1 MAVRIR
7 LQRHGKKGRP
17 FYHIVIADGRSKRD
31 GRYIERIGS
40 YNPNINPAVID
51 LDFDRALHWVKVGA
65 EPSDTMRA
73 ILSYKGVLM
82 KNHLDRGV
90 IKGAMTQDQA
100 EAKFAKWLDE
110 KENKISSKTDNLKK
124 AEDAARKKAFD
135 IESETLAKRQALQN
149 EAAEAAAAAAAAAA
163 APAPEVVEEAAAPA
177 DETAMEAAPVEAPAA
192 EAPVAEAPVAEAPVA
207 EAPAAEAPAEEAA
220 PAPVA
225 EEVPAE
231 EATPVEAEAPV
242 AEAPA
247 EEPAAEAKE
256 EEKKA
261 E

>member
-40 YNPNINPAVID
+40 YNPNINPAIID

-149 EAAEAAAAAAAAAA
+149 EAAEAAAAAAA
-163 APAPEVVEEAAAPA
+163 PAPEVVEEAAAPA

-192 EAPVAEAPVAEAPVA
+192 EAPV
-207 EAPAAEAPAEEAA
+207 AEAPAEEAA

>member
-40 YNPNINPAVID
+40 YNPNINPAIID

-149 EAAEAAAAAAAAAA
+149 EAAEAAAAAAA
-163 APAPEVVEEAAAPA
+163 PAPEVVEEAAAPA

-192 EAPVAEAPVAEAPVA
+192 EAPVAEAPV
-207 EAPAAEAPAEEAA
+207 AEAPAEEAA

>member
-40 YNPNINPAVID
+40 YNPNINPAIID

-73 ILSYKGVLM
+73 VLSYKGVLM

-192 EAPVAEAPVAEAPVA
+192 EAPVAEAP
-207 EAPAAEAPAEEAA
+207 AEEAA

>member
-40 YNPNINPAVID
+40 YNPNVNPASID

-65 EPSDTMRA
+65 NPSDTMRA

-90 IKGAMTQDQA
+90 IKGALSQDQA

-110 KENKISSKTDNLKK
+110 KGGKISSKSDVIQK
-124 AEDAARKKAFD
+124 AQDAERKKALDF
-135 IESETLAKRQALQN
+135 EREVLAKKQAEQN
-149 EAAEAAAAAAAAAA
+149 EAAEAAAAAAAAP
-163 APAPEVVEEAAAPA
+163 PAE
-177 DETAMEAAPVEAPAA
+177 DPAA
-192 EAPVAEAPVAEAPVA
+192 EA
-207 EAPAAEAPAEEAA
+207 
-220 PAPVA
+220 
-225 EEVPAE
+225 
-231 EATPVEAEAPV
+231 
-242 AEAPA
+242 APA
-247 EEPAAEAKE
+247 EEPAAEAAPAE
-256 EEKKA
+256 EPSAEAAPAEEPAAEAAPAEEKA
-261 E
+261 EEPKSE

>member
-40 YNPNINPAVID
+40 YNPNINPAIID
-51 LDFDRALHWVKVGA
+51 LDFDRSLHWVKVGA

-192 EAPVAEAPVAEAPVA
+192 EAPVAEAP
-207 EAPAAEAPAEEAA
+207 AEEAA

>member
-40 YNPNINPAVID
+40 YNPNINPAIID

-192 EAPVAEAPVAEAPVA
+192 EAPVAEAP
-207 EAPAAEAPAEEAA
+207 AEEAA